1 MLPYIN
7 APFEYVAGALG
18 NSADELKL
26 IFSFYLSY
34 PLAAVLKRIP
44 DKDPWKKNVF
54 VITVSMFYL
63 VGLFDLWTGLRTI
76 FISAGGAY
84 LISSKIHSPYMPW
97 IGFVFLMGHMSVN
110 HIYRQAVN
118 DPSVF
123 DITGAQ
129 MVLVMKLTAFCWN
142 VQDGRLP
149 DSELSEQQ
157 RAHAIRTMPSMI
169 DYVGYVFFFPA
180 LMAGPAF
187 DYADYSQYITTT
199 MFTLP
204 PGTDPS
210 KAPPTR
216 KKRKIPRSG
225 MPAVTKGVY
234 GTLWLV
240 AFIKFSS
247 WYYPEF
253 YLGDEYMQY
262 NFFRRIWQLYMLGLT
277 TRMKYYAVWSLSEGS
292 CILSGIG
299 YNGLDPKTG
308 RAKWDRLTNIKPL
321 EIEAAQNARAYL
333 GFWNINTNTWLKNYM
348 YLRVT
353 PKGQKPGFRATLAT
367 FVTSAFWHG
376 FYPGYYMAFILAA
389 LVQTAAK
396 NGRRLIRPLFMTP
409 DGKSPLPSK
418 RYYDLFCVVLT
429 QTVFAFVVAPFILLG
444 FSDTIKIWARV
455 YFYTLIGVAG
465 SFAVFSRSFPI
476 RKQLV
481 QLQTARAPPAAA
493 TTYDDPAIEKAAREE
508 IRRERLARTNS
519 SDSVKSHAKMPLLGI
534 ADDPEAEID
543 EIVAEVKAEIE
554 QRKRRGSV
562 MQGFDLKQA
571 VQDKL
576 KQFNKKG

>member
-7 APFEYVAGALG
+7 APFEYVAGVLG

-26 IFSFYLSY
+26 VFSFYLSY
-34 PLAAVLKRIP
+34 PLAAILKRIP
-44 DKDPWKKNVF
+44 DKDPWKKNLF
-54 VITVSMFYL
+54 VIGVSMFYL
-63 VGLFDLWTGLRTI
+63 VGLFDLWSGLRTI
-76 FISAGGAY
+76 LISAGGAY

-149 DSELSEQQ
+149 DSELTEVQ
-157 RAHAIRTMPSMI
+157 RDHAIRTMPSI
-169 DYVGYVFFFPA
+169 LDYIGYVFFFPA
-180 LMAGPAF
+180 IMAGPAF
-187 DYADYSQYITTT
+187 DYADYS
-199 MFTLP
+199 
-204 PGTDPS
+204 TDPS

-225 MPAVTKGVY
+225 MPAFMKGIY
-234 GTLWLV
+234 GTLWLI

-247 WYYPEF
+247 WYYPAF
-253 YLGDEYMQY
+253 FLGGEYMQY
-262 NFFRRIWQLYMLGLT
+262 NFFRRVWQLYMLGLT

-308 RAKWDRLTNIKPL
+308 RPKWDRLTNIMPL
-321 EIEAAQNARAYL
+321 EIESAQNARAYL
-333 GFWNINTNTWLKNYM
+333 GFWNINTNNWLKNYM

-376 FYPGYYMAFILAA
+376 FYPGYYLAFVLAA
-389 LVQTAAK
+389 FVQTAAK

-418 RYYDLFCVVLT
+418 KYYDLFTVFLT
-429 QTVFAFVVAPFILLG
+429 QTVFAYVVAPFILLG
-444 FSDTIKIWARV
+444 FSDTIKVWARV
-455 YFYTLIGVAG
+455 YFYTLIGVAA
-465 SFAVFSRSFPI
+465 SFALFSRSFPF

-481 QLQTARAPPAAA
+481 QRQSARTPSAAA
-493 TTYDDPAIEKAAREE
+493 NPYSDPAIKKAAREE

-519 SDSVKSHAKMPLLGI
+519 ADSVTSHAKMPLLGI

-562 MQGFDLKQA
+562 MQGFDVKKA
-571 VQDKL
+571 VQEKL
-576 KQFNKKG
+576 KQFNRKG

>member
-1 MLPYIN
+1 MPVLLTPPSEARLLFLP
-7 APFEYVAGALG
+7 VLSLG
-18 NSADELKL
+18 CCPK
-26 IFSFYLSY
+26 
-34 PLAAVLKRIP
+34 
-44 DKDPWKKNVF
+44 KDTGQGSMEEECFRNKVKSLVRNISPSSVNNDS
-54 VITVSMFYL
+54 VSMFYL
-63 VGLFDLWTGLRTI
+63 VGLFDLWSGLRTI

-149 DSELSEQQ
+149 DSELSEVQ
-157 RAHAIRTMPSMI
+157 RDHAIRTMPSI
-169 DYVGYVFFFPA
+169 LDYIGYVFFFPA
-180 LMAGPAF
+180 IMAGPAF

-225 MPAVTKGVY
+225 MPAITKGVY
-234 GTLWLV
+234 GTLWLI

-247 WYYPEF
+247 WYYPAF
-253 YLGDEYMQY
+253 FLGGEYMQY

-308 RAKWDRLTNIKPL
+308 RPKWDRLTNIMPL
-321 EIEAAQNARAYL
+321 EIESAQNARAYL
-333 GFWNINTNTWLKNYM
+333 GFWNINTNNWLKNYM

-353 PKGQKPGFRATLAT
+353 PKGKKPGFRATLAT

-376 FYPGYYMAFILAA
+376 FYPGYYLAFVLAA
-389 LVQTAAK
+389 FVQTAAK
-396 NGRRLIRPLFMTP
+396 SRLPVICLMRRMLTYTRWPPFDTP
-409 DGKSPLPSK
+409 
-418 RYYDLFCVVLT
+418 
-429 QTVFAFVVAPFILLG
+429 
-444 FSDTIKIWARV
+444 TIHDARRKI
-455 YFYTLIGVAG
+455 
-465 SFAVFSRSFPI
+465 
-476 RKQLV
+476 
-481 QLQTARAPPAAA
+481 A
-493 TTYDDPAIEKAAREE
+493 TTLEEILRPVYRYPHTDCFRVRGRTLHPARLLRYHKGLGKGLLLHPHWRRRILRVILAVVPFPKAARSAPVGTYTTARSQQL
-508 IRRERLARTNS
+508 RRPCDRE
-519 SDSVKSHAKMPLLGI
+519 
-534 ADDPEAEID
+534 
-543 EIVAEVKAEIE
+543 
-554 QRKRRGSV
+554 GST
-562 MQGFDLKQA
+562 
-571 VQDKL
+571 
-576 KQFNKKG
+576 

>member
-7 APFEYVAGALG
+7 A
-18 NSADELKL
+18 LKL
-26 IFSFYLSY
+26 VFSFYLSY

-44 DKDPWKKNVF
+44 DKDPWKKNLF
-54 VITVSMFYL
+54 VISVSMFYL
-63 VGLFDLWTGLRTI
+63 VGLFDLWAGLRTI

-84 LISSKIHSPYMPW
+84 LIASKIHSPYMPW

-118 DPSVF
+118 NPSVF

-129 MVLVMKLTAFCWN
+129 MVMVMKLTAFCWN
-142 VQDGRLP
+142 VQDGRLA
-149 DSELSEQQ
+149 DSDLTDFQ
-157 RAHAIRTMPSMI
+157 REHAICTMPSLL
-169 DYVGYVFFFPA
+169 DYTGYVFFFPG

-187 DYADYSQYITTT
+187 DYADYSQYISTT

-210 KAPPTR
+210 RAPPTR

-225 MPAVTKGVY
+225 VPAAIKAAY

-247 WYYPEF
+247 WYYPAF
-253 YLGDEYMQY
+253 YLGGEWMHYT
-262 NFFRRIWQLYMLGLT
+262 FLRRVWQLYMLGLT
-277 TRMKYYAVWSLSEGS
+277 TRMKYYAVWSLSEGA

-299 YNGLDPKTG
+299 YNGLDPKTH
-308 RAKWDRLTNIKPL
+308 RPKWDRLTNIMPL
-321 EIEAAQNARAYL
+321 EIEKAQNARAYL
-333 GFWNINTNTWLKNYM
+333 GYWNINTNSWLKNYM

-376 FYPGYYMAFILAA
+376 FYPGYYLAFVLAA
-389 LVQTAAK
+389 FVQTAAK
-396 NGRRLIRPLFMTP
+396 NGRRLVRPLFLTP

-418 RYYDLFCVVLT
+418 RYYDVFTMVLT

-444 FSDTIKIWARV
+444 FSDTIKVWARV
-455 YFYTLIGVAG
+455 YFYALIGVAA
-465 SFAVFSRSFPI
+465 SYALFSRSFPF
-476 RKQLV
+476 RKMLV
-481 QLQTARAPPAAA
+481 QRQAARVPPAQPASQI
-493 TTYDDPAIEKAAREE
+493 DDPAIEKAAREE
-508 IRRERLARTNS
+508 IRKERLARTAS
-519 SDSVKSHAKMPLLGI
+519 ADSMSGVGSQHQMPLLGI
-534 ADDPEAEID
+534 ADDPEKVVD

-554 QRKRRGSV
+554 LRRRRGSIT
-562 MQGFDLKQA
+562 QGFDVKKA
-571 VQDKL
+571 VQEKL
-576 KQFNKKG
+576 SQFTKKS

>member
-1 MLPYIN
+1 
-7 APFEYVAGALG
+7 
-18 NSADELKL
+18 
-26 IFSFYLSY
+26 
-34 PLAAVLKRIP
+34 
-44 DKDPWKKNVF
+44 
-54 VITVSMFYL
+54 MFYL

-149 DSELSEQQ
+149 DAELSEQQ

-262 NFFRRIWQLYMLGLT
+262 NFFRRTWQLYMLGLT

-396 NGRRLIRPLFMTP
+396 
-409 DGKSPLPSK
+409 
-418 RYYDLFCVVLT
+418 
-429 QTVFAFVVAPFILLG
+429 
-444 FSDTIKIWARV
+444 
-455 YFYTLIGVAG
+455 
-465 SFAVFSRSFPI
+465 SRS
-476 RKQLV
+476 LM
-481 QLQTARAPPAAA
+481 
-493 TTYDDPAIEKAAREE
+493 
-508 IRRERLARTNS
+508 
-519 SDSVKSHAKMPLLGI
+519 MPYLL
-534 ADDPEAEID
+534 
-543 EIVAEVKAEIE
+543 
-554 QRKRRGSV
+554 SC
-562 MQGFDLKQA
+562 
-571 VQDKL
+571 
-576 KQFNKKG
+576 

>member
-7 APFEYVAGALG
+7 A
-18 NSADELKL
+18 LKL
-26 IFSFYLSY
+26 VFSFYLSY

-44 DKDPWKKNVF
+44 DKDPWKKNLF
-54 VITVSMFYL
+54 VISVSMFYL
-63 VGLFDLWTGLRTI
+63 VGLFDLWAGLRTI

-84 LISSKIHSPYMPW
+84 LIASKIHSPYMPW

-118 DPSVF
+118 DASVF

-129 MVLVMKLTAFCWN
+129 MVMVMKLTAFCWN
-142 VQDGRLP
+142 VQDGRLA
-149 DSELSEQQ
+149 DSDLTDFQ
-157 RAHAIRTMPSMI
+157 REHAIRTMPSLL
-169 DYVGYVFFFPA
+169 DYTGYVFFFPG

-210 KAPPTR
+210 RAPPTR

-225 MPAVTKGVY
+225 VPAAIKAAY

-247 WYYPEF
+247 WYYPAF
-253 YLGDEYMQY
+253 YLGGEWMHYT
-262 NFFRRIWQLYMLGLT
+262 FLRRVWQLYMLGLT
-277 TRMKYYAVWSLSEGS
+277 TRMKYYAVWSLSEGA

-299 YNGLDPKTG
+299 YNGLDPKTQ
-308 RAKWDRLTNIKPL
+308 RPKWDRLTNIMPL
-321 EIEAAQNARAYL
+321 EIESAQNARAYL
-333 GFWNINTNTWLKNYM
+333 GYWNINTNSWLKNYM

-376 FYPGYYMAFILAA
+376 FYPGYYLAFVLAA
-389 LVQTAAK
+389 FVQTAAK
-396 NGRRLIRPLFMTP
+396 NGRRLVRPLFLTP

-418 RYYDLFCVVLT
+418 RYYDVFTMVLT

-444 FSDTIKIWARV
+444 FTDTITVWARV
-455 YFYTLIGVAG
+455 YFYALIGVAA
-465 SFAVFSRSFPI
+465 SYALFSRSFPF
-476 RKQLV
+476 RKMLV
-481 QLQTARAPPAAA
+481 QRQAARVPPAQP
-493 TTYDDPAIEKAAREE
+493 TSQIDEPTIEKAAREE
-508 IRRERLARTNS
+508 IRRERMARTTS
-519 SDSVKSHAKMPLLGI
+519 ADSVSGVGSQHQMPLLGI
-534 ADDPEAEID
+534 ADDPEKMVD

-554 QRKRRGSV
+554 ARRRRGSIT
-562 MQGFDLKQA
+562 QGFDVKKA
-571 VQDKL
+571 VQEKL
-576 KQFNKKG
+576 TQFTKKS

>member
-1 MLPYIN
+1 MMLFLLTPPSQ
-7 APFEYVAGALG
+7 ARFLFLLVVSPGRCLEKDTRQGSMEEEPFCHNVR
-18 NSADELKL
+18 NL
-26 IFSFYLSY
+26 IRDMVSCGVDYSS
-34 PLAAVLKRIP
+34 
-44 DKDPWKKNVF
+44 
-54 VITVSMFYL
+54 VSMFYL
-63 VGLFDLWTGLRTI
+63 VGLFDLWYGLRTI

-84 LISSKIHSPYMPW
+84 LISSRIHSPYMPW

-149 DSELSEQQ
+149 DSELTQVQ
-157 RAHAIRTMPSMI
+157 RDHAIRTMPSI
-169 DYVGYVFFFPA
+169 LDYIGYVFFFPA

-225 MPAVTKGVY
+225 MPAFMKGVY
-234 GTLWLV
+234 GTLWLI

-247 WYYPEF
+247 WYYPAF
-253 YLGDEYMQY
+253 FLGGEYMQY

-299 YNGLDPKTG
+299 YNGIDPKTG
-308 RAKWDRLTNIKPL
+308 RPKWDRLTNIMPL
-321 EIEAAQNARAYL
+321 EIESAQNARAYL
-333 GFWNINTNTWLKNYM
+333 GFWNINTNNWLKNYM

-376 FYPGYYMAFILAA
+376 FYPGYYLAFVLAA
-389 LVQTAAK
+389 FVQTAAK
-396 NGRRLIRPLFMTP
+396 
-409 DGKSPLPSK
+409 
-418 RYYDLFCVVLT
+418 
-429 QTVFAFVVAPFILLG
+429 
-444 FSDTIKIWARV
+444 
-455 YFYTLIGVAG
+455 
-465 SFAVFSRSFPI
+465 SRSCSMHLIYCTLTCTRWPPSHPPT
-476 RKQLV
+476 LHD
-481 QLQTARAPPAAA
+481 ARWKVTSAF
-493 TTYDDPAIEKAAREE
+493 KE
-508 IRRERLARTNS
+508 IL
-519 SDSVKSHAKMPLLGI
+519 
-534 ADDPEAEID
+534 
-543 EIVAEVKAEIE
+543 
-554 QRKRRGSV
+554 
-562 MQGFDLKQA
+562 
-571 VQDKL
+571 
-576 KQFNKKG
+576 